1 MIDFASAA
9 RRPRVVRWAMVTPEV
24 IDRVDVLYGP
34 FSAAYP
40 GNAVS
45 AVADFVTRQPQRF
58 EAHTL
63 KPTFVLRGQL
73 QTQPGPLWFKVRQG
87 CEHATLDL
95 GPGAGKRQ
103 PQHRLE
109 GTGRA
114 ASGNAGHC
122 QPCGAPPLT
131 RLHHPPASPV
141 CITLP

>member
-9 RRPRVVRWAMVTPEV
+9 RRPRAVRWAMVTPEV
-24 IDRVDVLYGP
+24 VDRVDVLYGP

-73 QTQPGPLWFKVRQG
+73 PTQPGPLWFKVRQG
-87 CEHATLDL
+87 CEHATLDWDQV
-95 GPGAGKRQ
+95 P
-103 PQHRLE
+103 
-109 GTGRA
+109 
-114 ASGNAGHC
+114 ASGNRSTGLK
-122 QPCGAPPLT
+122 APAALLQETPAI
-131 RLHHPPASPV
+131 ASPAV
-141 CITLP
+141 HHH